1 VTHGRICRSEMKMN
15 LEKDELMDESKLID
29 CICVDEM
36 NGLSPCHFFFKYRI
50 LFKQVYFVINRCY
63 RPIVFFLFGLF
74 DNWLTRS
81 LLGSCTYVSSTYA
94 NLQDSFQEWNE
105 PGTCESLFAVEA
117 PARSRWRIPVF
128 LKTRILERFDSGIDW
143 WIFFFSFPLSLSL
156 SLSLSFRPDDGGGWM
171 TNPKLYPF
179 DLISHF
185 WSWGWGGERGKEGRK
200 EGGNSMNYFIIEYYF
215 FFKKEKLEL
224 ITEFLFS
231 RKV

>member
-1 VTHGRICRSEMKMN
+1 MNQNWLIVFVCMKWTVC
-15 LEKDELMDESKLID
+15 LRVI
-29 CICVDEM
+29 
-36 NGLSPCHFFFKYRI
+36 FFFKYRI

-156 SLSLSFRPDDGGGWM
+156 SLSLFPAWWWWRLDDESQIISIWFDKSF
-171 TNPKLYPF
+171 
-179 DLISHF
+179 LILRL
-185 WSWGWGGERGKEGRK
+185 GRRKRKGRK
-200 EGGNSMNYFIIEYYF
+200 EGGREFD
-215 FFKKEKLEL
+215 EL
-224 ITEFLFS
+224 FYNWILFLF
-231 RKV
+231 

>member
-1 VTHGRICRSEMKMN
+1 MTHGRICRSEMKMN

-143 WIFFFSFPLSLSL
+143 WIFFFSFSLSL
-156 SLSLSFRPDDGGGWM
+156 FPAWWWWRLDDESQIISIWFDKSF
-171 TNPKLYPF
+171 
-179 DLISHF
+179 LILRL
-185 WSWGWGGERGKEGRK
+185 GRRKRKGRK
-200 EGGNSMNYFIIEYYF
+200 EGGREFD
-215 FFKKEKLEL
+215 EL
-224 ITEFLFS
+224 FYNWILFLF
-231 RKV
+231 